1 MIKKI
6 ISYLLTF
13 VLIVLLVV
21 SVAITIVSKTIL
33 SEKYILGVLDKN
45 NYYTEMYHE
54 ILESF
59 KDNTIQSGL
68 DETILDG
75 VMTEEQVKKDIQ
87 SLIHYLYTGTKMSID
102 TEGVKTR
109 LQEKINQ
116 VIQENNKKVNSSE
129 QQEIDIYVNTIANI
143 YSDGIAYAEK
153 YIPTIQSVLSKIQ
166 NTLTRVQMIPYV
178 AIIVVAI
185 LLLAINKKE
194 SLKYFSIASISTGI
208 LFIIL
213 KIIESSTMRIQN
225 ILILNKA
232 FSNVLINAIQNI
244 MFIFLFVGIIFS
256 IIGIIL
262 SLIANKKSENVAKH

>member
-75 VMTEEQVKKDIQ
+75 VMTDEQVKKDIQ

-129 QQEIDIYVNTIANI
+129 QQEIDIYVSTIANI

-166 NTLTRVQMIPYV
+166 NTLTKAQMIPYV
-178 AIIVVAI
+178 ATIVVAI
-185 LLLAINKKE
+185 LLLTINKKE

-213 KIIESSTMRIQN
+213 KIVESSTMRIQN
-225 ILILNKA
+225 ILLLNKA

-262 SLIANKKSENVAKH
+262 SLIANKKSESVAKH